1 MQKKEESGSVKSVLK
16 ALGALDFVLE
26 QSMTRPGVGLSEI
39 AAALAIRP
47 TTARNILKT
56 MEQAGYI
63 GRAGDRLYVPGPKCH
78 GMSRGARVSARLMKV
93 MPPVLE
99 RLAADLGESFV
110 GTTLFNGMR
119 KVLLRQQGS
128 SPIVVET
135 RNAEQDAMAY
145 RLVTT
150 RIMLAFTS
158 ENELDLFIGQ
168 NGLPGR
174 EWDGIDSRD
183 GLEARLRQLKL
194 AGYAEDEI
202 PAGIYAAAFPLLDG
216 TGMML
221 GALGLF
227 LPSFRLTAGE
237 KSRIFA
243 MLHETLLT
251 LQERL

>member
-39 AAALAIRP
+39 AAALAIPADHGAEYPENHGAGRLHRP
-47 TTARNILKT
+47 RRRPAL
-56 MEQAGYI
+56 
-63 GRAGDRLYVPGPKCH
+63 RAG
-78 GMSRGARVSARLMKV
+78 AE
-93 MPPVLE
+93 MPRHEPRRAGLRPAHEGHAAVLE

-110 GTTLFNGMR
+110 VTTLFNGMR

-243 MLHETLLT
+243 SST
-251 LQERL
+251 RRS